1 MASSKSSKDFYKPI
15 HGSCFSS
22 IFRGA
27 AEWTFKGW
35 MWTSSAGIPSTMW
48 THSWVG
54 SNKSSKPRPRAG
66 KVNSHRAPGPSLLFS
81 LPLSQTPFSLKFNI
95 SMTSLQSPSDLMPLA
110 THLSLANF
118 DGSRQR
124 SGFEGLQAMVLC
136 PRSDWNSRQKWGFE
150 GLLAMSRC
158 PGSDW
163 KNVQKS
169 NFEGLMAMSRCQCS
183 DWSDYPKSDFEVLMA
198 KSRCPG
204 SDWKNIQKSNFE
216 GLLAMSRCP
225 GSDWSA
231 VQKSRF
237 EGLLAMSRCPGSDWK
252 HVQKSNFEDL
262 LAMWRYPGSD

>member
-1 MASSKSSKDFYKPI
+1 MKWHYLSLLRTSTNQFMGVAF
-15 HGSCFSS
+15 HLF
-22 IFRGA
+22 FEER
-27 AEWTFKGW
+27 EWTFKGW

-54 SNKSSKPRPRAG
+54 SNKSSKPRSRAG

-124 SGFEGLQAMVLC
+124 S
-136 PRSDWNSRQKWGFE
+136 
-150 GLLAMSRC
+150 
-158 PGSDW
+158 
-163 KNVQKS
+163 
-169 NFEGLMAMSRCQCS
+169 
-183 DWSDYPKSDFEVLMA
+183 
-198 KSRCPG
+198 
-204 SDWKNIQKSNFE
+204 NFE

-252 HVQKSNFEDL
+252 NVQKSNFEDL
-262 LAMWRYPGSD
+262 LAMWRCPGSD